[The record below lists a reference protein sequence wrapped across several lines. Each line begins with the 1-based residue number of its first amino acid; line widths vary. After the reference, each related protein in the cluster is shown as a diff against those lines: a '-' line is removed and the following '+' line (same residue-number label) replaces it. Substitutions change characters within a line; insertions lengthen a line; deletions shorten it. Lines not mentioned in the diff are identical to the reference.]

1 MQTPYNVKAVKENI
15 MERLT
20 ERRTAK
26 TTDSSREGGSRRG
39 DNMLQLVIQTS
50 VSSLEIQK
58 FNDMTDFDIQTSPGD
73 VWEELNNF
81 NCDYFDSQLTLEN
94 NMEKKYI
101 KMTLPANEEENTSEL
116 VLKIKFFDL
125 QPQQEEGEEDQEE
138 DEFEEPRRLR
148 VRFTKKRGD
157 LRRWYEIFGE
167 MQETVF
173 DDLLLAPRLHQEGEN
188 LTAESD
194 EQLSN

>member
-1 MQTPYNVKAVKENI
+1 
-15 MERLT
+15 
-20 ERRTAK
+20 
-26 TTDSSREGGSRRG
+26 
-39 DNMLQLVIQTS
+39 
-50 VSSLEIQK
+50 
-58 FNDMTDFDIQTSPGD
+58 
-73 VWEELNNF
+73 
-81 NCDYFDSQLTLEN
+81 
-94 NMEKKYI
+94 MEKKYI
-101 KMTLPANEEENTSEL
+101 KLTLPANEEENTSEL

-125 QPQQEEGEEDQEE
+125 QPQQESEEEEQEDEEEDG
-138 DEFEEPRRLR
+138 EPKRLR

-194 EQLSN
+194 EQISN